1 MGGYMSPD
9 VSHNHWTYVE
19 EKASMRNEPQN
30 MVLAFHVLNHKLPS
44 LSRSKR
50 TWSFKEVLFNLVTPN
65 KLTSWSQVLMI
76 GLVTIWQL
84 VKNIKIFWVDSEV
97 LNQIQ
102 GFSKIN
108 PIITMFL
115 DLVF

>member
-1 MGGYMSPD
+1 MSPD

-50 TWSFKEVLFNLVTPN
+50 T
-65 KLTSWSQVLMI
+65 
-76 GLVTIWQL
+76 
-84 VKNIKIFWVDSEV
+84 
-97 LNQIQ
+97 
-102 GFSKIN
+102 
-108 PIITMFL
+108 
-115 DLVF
+115 